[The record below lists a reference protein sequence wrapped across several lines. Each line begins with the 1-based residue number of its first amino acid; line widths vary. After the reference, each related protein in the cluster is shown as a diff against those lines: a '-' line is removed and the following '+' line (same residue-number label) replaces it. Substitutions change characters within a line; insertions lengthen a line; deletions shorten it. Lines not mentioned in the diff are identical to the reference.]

1 MKKKY
6 INTVSKK
13 RMITNSI
20 LIDGVYYNVGVLM
33 KDNPLFLWNA
43 LHTRGDK
50 HSIDRTIYAI
60 HKNKMREIYPDLVKE
75 VERKK
80 AEIEMMA
87 YNKRIKKQIEDAIK
101 NNKIGEPGCRFKR
114 LE

>member
-20 LIDGVYYNVGVLM
+20 LIDGVHYNVGVLL
-33 KDNPLFLWNA
+33 KDNPLFLWNS
-43 LHTRGDK
+43 LHTRGVK
-50 HSIDRTIYAI
+50 LSIDRTAYAVL
-60 HKNKMREIYPDLVKE
+60 KNKMREIYPDLVKE
-75 VERKK
+75 VERTKS
-80 AEIEMMA
+80 EIEMMA

-114 LE
+114 SE